1 MPDDPVEETV
11 EIQWVYTPADFF
23 DGKIERD
30 CKSYSV
36 EIEDGHATARMSA
49 AFYRPGR
56 DFQHALADELRR
68 YFYLWQLDRRRVFEI
83 RGPSVRRIHPD
94 GTSDITIVVDSV
106 VGVSEVGTPNLIS
119 TDANGVVHDA
129 RREHFEA
136 MKQLVELRLRH
147 ASDPTARRMLESFDA
162 AIRYPGNELVYLY
175 EVWDALQTKFR
186 RNKKAGKALGISRP
200 NRSWLTNLANKEPL
214 NQGRHRGRFDTLRD
228 ATVEELDKAR
238 RIAKDMIEGYWK
250 YLDEQQRA
258 K

>member
-11 EIQWVYTPADFF
+11 EIQWIYTPADFF

-147 ASDPTARRMLESFDA
+147 ASDPTARKMLE
-162 AIRYPGNELVYLY
+162 RYDRAVRQPENELWRLY
-175 EVWDALQTKFR
+175 EVGETVAQAFG
-186 RNKKAGKALGISRP
+186 RNKKKAADALGISYSR
-200 NRSWLTNLANKEPL
+200 LEALANDNRLK
-214 NQGRHRGRFDTLRD
+214 QGRHVGQNVGPQRD
-228 ATVEELDKAR
+228 ATIEELDEAR
-238 RIAKDMIEGYWK
+238 RIAREMIEKYLK
-250 YLDEQQRA
+250 YLDDQQ
-258 K
+258 KQE